1 MVYLVYIL
9 CIIII
14 LYLFSLN
21 IDFFIVNDDKWLNY
35 RLGDILSGYCL
46 KTEPHYIKQVKSK
59 YNNTIG
65 NQYLNAIK
73 YKPQPINL
81 VIITKIIKDYI
92 ENNNI
97 KIDKNLIILNLRIGD
112 VITNDNFNNT
122 QVFARNRRIY
132 YYKKDNY
139 NLICQYLKK
148 KYPAKKK
155 IRLIYGS
162 HKKKNIENS
171 IKYINEIKTILK
183 KHGYTVLDNQSGN
196 PDNDFCFMTQS
207 SIYIRNGGEFSK
219 IISDLVT
226 HKNNIVIDPKNFNR
240 DNKKK

>member
-1 MVYLVYIL
+1 MAYLLYLLVIL
-9 CIIII
+9 II
-14 LYLFSLN
+14 LYLFLRN
-21 IDFFIVNDDKWLNY
+21 IDSFIVNDDKWIDY

-46 KTEPHYIKQVKSK
+46 KKEPHYIKYVKSK
-59 YNNTIG
+59 HNGTIG
-65 NQYLNAIK
+65 KRYLNAIK
-73 YKPQPINL
+73 YKTQSLNQ
-81 VIITKIIKDYI
+81 VIITKIIKEHI
-92 ENNNI
+92 KNNNI
-97 KIDKNLIILNLRIGD
+97 KIDNNLIILNLRVGD
-112 VITNDNFNNT
+112 VITNDNFNNQ
-122 QVFARNRRIY
+122 QVFARNKRIY

-148 KYPAKKK
+148 KYPSKKK
-155 IRLIYGS
+155 IKLIYGS

-183 KHGYTVLDNQSGN
+183 KHGYTVLDNQSRN

-207 SIYIRNGGEFSK
+207 SIYIRNGGAFSN

-226 HKNNIVIDPKNFNR
+226 HNNNIVIDPKNFNR